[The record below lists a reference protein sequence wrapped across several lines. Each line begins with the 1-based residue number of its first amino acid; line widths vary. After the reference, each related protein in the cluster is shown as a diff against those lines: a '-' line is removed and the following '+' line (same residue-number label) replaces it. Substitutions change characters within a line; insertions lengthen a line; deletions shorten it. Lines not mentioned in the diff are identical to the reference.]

1 MESTMIND
9 EVMQELITL
18 LRENNMKCETNDTFD
33 ICNYID
39 GLQDK
44 ISGMQIE
51 LDNMQQ
57 QLKQMEKDKLVNKL
71 KAQLSKAQTKV
82 SNTFGQ
88 IKTEF
93 FIIKNSIKSK
103 ASNIVCDFKKKGRS
117 ALNKI
122 YEVFDVK
129 DQLVSMRVKV
139 KESQED
145 VAHALDKID
154 AFAVG
159 MSEASHI
166 FKNTFR
172 ELFDKKAKDYSKI
185 DKRIKMSDLFKKSW
199 MAKQSILESM
209 EKRIDRAIVKVDSL
223 HKEAE
228 LNNMLKLYDRLE
240 SRIECTKEA
249 VVMPMVAENEAVYG
263 ADAFDKYMEN
273 YNATMQS
280 KDKAD
285 RIAGNVAAV
294 KYEGKRR

>member
-1 MESTMIND
+1 MIND

-18 LRENNMKCETNDTFD
+18 LRENNMKREANDTFE

-44 ISGMQIE
+44 ISEMQVE

-57 QLKQMEKDKLVNKL
+57 QLKQMENDKLVNKL
-71 KAQLSKAQTKV
+71 KAQLSKTQTKV
-82 SNTFGQ
+82 SNTFEQ

-93 FIIKNSIKSK
+93 FIVKKSIRSK
-103 ASNIVCDFKKKGRS
+103 ASDIISDFKKKGRS

-129 DQLVSMRVKV
+129 DRLVNMRVKV
-139 KESQED
+139 KEAQED

-172 ELFDKKAKDYSKI
+172 ELFGKKAKDYSKI
-185 DKRIKMSDLFKKSW
+185 DQRIKMSDLFKKPW
-199 MAKQSILESM
+199 QAKQSILESM
-209 EKRIDRAIVKVDSL
+209 EKRIDRAIVKVDLL
-223 HKEAE
+223 HKEVE

-240 SRIECTKEA
+240 SKIESTKEA
-249 VVMPMVAENEAVYG
+249 VVMPMVAEDKAVYG

-273 YNATMQS
+273 HNAMMQS

-285 RIAGNVAAV
+285 RIAGKAV
-294 KYEGKRR
+294 EVKNEGKGR